1 MDCGLPGSSVHGIL
15 QARILEWVAISF
27 SRRSPDLGIEPMS
40 PALQTDSLPTELE
53 ESSQTAISESLLSGF
68 DMKGCQGAHCLAV
81 GRNILIDHSFEGLS
95 SV

>member
-1 MDCGLPGSSVHGIL
+1 MG
-15 QARILEWVAISF
+15 F
-27 SRRSPDLGIEPMS
+27 SRQEYWSELPFPFPEDLPNPQIKPGS